1 MTTTD
6 RHRRTDD
13 TTVALIDQRVAIV
26 EADMETIGAQL
37 TKHVTECAAMQKKV
51 LGVVI
56 FLLGWTM
63 AHSPEAGNLIMK
75 LVKSFGMP

>member
-13 TTVALIDQRVAIV
+13 TAVALIDQRVVMV
-26 EADMETIGAQL
+26 EADIETIGAQL

-51 LGVVI
+51 LLMVV
-56 FLLGWTM
+56 FVAGWIV
-63 AHSPEAGNLIMK
+63 AHSPEGIKVLGRVFSVV
-75 LVKSFGMP
+75 LP